1 MFIFILTV
9 IDCIEAMDTNGFSD
23 PYAIFLIG
31 NESLCKSDIKKRT
44 LNPLWNQFFRVR
56 IKADQVDK
64 LRIEVKDRDTFSSDD
79 LIGCNAMDLR

>member
-1 MFIFILTV
+1 
-9 IDCIEAMDTNGFSD
+9 MDTNGFSD
-23 PYAIFLIG
+23 PYAIFLIN

-44 LNPLWNQFFRVR
+44 LNPTWNQFFRVR
-56 IKADQVDK
+56 ITADQVEK